1 MAHMEIVSGQ
11 ISDNSVDEYTEESIS
26 ADFIML
32 NKRKKWKNKN
42 GRDYGDN
49 GNRK

>member
-1 MAHMEIVSGQ
+1 MENVSEQ
-11 ISDNSVDEYTEESIS
+11 ISNNSVDEYTEESIS

-32 NKRKKWKNKN
+32 NKKRNGKNQN